1 MLHEITTLKDV
12 ETFIEQIA
20 EEIDDFH
27 PLTDFKDYVYPDSY
41 FRRYT
46 DQDAEIRNKQL
57 DRCFDVCTKI
67 TPNYF
72 TYISRLY
79 EQKHDGK
86 NLKPISVNLPHA
98 SANKRKQSK
107 GIQLLW

>member
-1 MLHEITTLKDV
+1 MQHNITTMKDV
-12 ETFIEQIA
+12 RAFIEQIA
-20 EEIDDFH
+20 EEIDIFH
-27 PLTDFKDYVYPDSY
+27 PLIDFKDYVYPDSY

-46 DQDAEIRNKQL
+46 DQEAEIRNKQL
-57 DRCFDVCTKI
+57 DSCFDICTKI
-67 TPNYF
+67 TSDYF
-72 TYISRLY
+72 TYILRLY
-79 EQKHDGK
+79 EQKRDGK